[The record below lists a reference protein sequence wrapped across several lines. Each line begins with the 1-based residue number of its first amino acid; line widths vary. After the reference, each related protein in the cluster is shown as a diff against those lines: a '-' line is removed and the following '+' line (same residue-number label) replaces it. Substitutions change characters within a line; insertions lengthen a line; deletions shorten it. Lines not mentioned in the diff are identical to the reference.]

1 MNILN
6 IYKTSIKSLF
16 SILLFVLLVGF
27 NGLSAQVTTL
37 NAWTNQFH
45 GTSQAQ
51 QTIAYPVPGGSN
63 TSRMLVVAIAADR
76 TVIGAMTVTLTYG
89 GQTLTP
95 LAGDMSLTTARQHT
109 QLYYLNESGLKA
121 ATNTNLIFTISG
133 GTTRIA
139 DLWTAVF
146 DYVNQLTPFSD
157 SRNYS
162 SLDVNTTTATLS
174 PALTINTNDLA
185 IEVVSSV
192 RVGNTTARTF
202 TYSTNWTLANQ
213 QTSTATDGIRNAVV
227 NRSIPVSN
235 ITDAATITF
244 SGNARGSLTG
254 ASLNYYRPK
263 YFRSNAAT
271 GSWNTLATWQESFDG
286 STGWATATSLP
297 TVNDVQV
304 TIQAGHTITSSAVN
318 VSPSLIVTGNLNVTA
333 NTLTPSSASING
345 TTTISGTGS
354 FVKGTGTIQ
363 FNSGSSYVHN
373 RDGGDLPIATWNSNS
388 TCSITGVIA
397 TLPTA
402 STFIQ
407 TFGNFIWNCPTQTA
421 DLSLSGAISGIS
433 GNFTMQN
440 TNSGSVRLFNGGGS
454 YALNISGNYS
464 QTGGTFYVFGTGTGT
479 GFTGILNVLGD
490 FSISNGTLD
499 ISGTDGTSTL
509 NVAKNFTFS
518 NGTITESGTGTA
530 NLNFNGTTTQTYL
543 KSGGT
548 FSNTINFGVGSS
560 SIVDFGTSVIDGSNG
575 TFNLLGSGTVLTK
588 NLDGFAL
595 TGATG
600 TIQVS
605 GTRNYST
612 SANYEYNGT
621 LAQVTGTGL
630 VTANN
635 LTINNTAGVSLSS
648 STTVNNLLSF
658 TNGRLTL
665 GANNLI
671 FGANALAVG
680 GTLNAS
686 NMIVAASTGQVRKLF
701 TANGAYTLP
710 LGDIV
715 GTAEYSPITITFAS
729 GTYAGGAYV
738 TANVTNTKH
747 PNNTSTTNFIN
758 RYWTVS
764 SSGITSFSASVDAK
778 YLDADL
784 IGLPANQFAARFATS
799 TWTTYGILSANS
811 LIATSLT
818 GFGDFTSIA
827 NPPVINATPT
837 SLTTFSYQQGAGPSN
852 ILNFTVTGTRL
863 IDNVIVYP
871 TTNFEVSELGG
882 VSFVARSL
890 VTLYASG
897 DAVNQDVYVR
907 MKAGLSQGAIGSENV
922 TFTTT
927 GAPAVVNVACSG
939 TVTAQPTITVFT
951 TPTTT
956 PVNLSGFSAT
966 FKGTA
971 SAIQSFTV
979 SGANLMSDISLT
991 APTGYEIKTSAQ
1003 TTYVTSL
1010 TLTPAG
1016 ATLANTTINVRL
1028 KSGNGVGSYNENI
1041 VATASYADSKTVAL
1055 YGVVNPVA
1063 TITTSTSWL
1072 AGFIY
1077 ALGNVNPSSQTFYVN
1092 GTTLSADIALSVPTG
1107 PQHFQLSTNGTNWS
1121 NTVTLPRS
1129 GNSVTNAIVYARLNP
1144 GLSVGSYGPTNVTI
1158 TSSGAVV
1165 KTVALSGQVVNSPT
1179 ILVSRPTLSGFG
1191 YLFGSG
1197 PSVSQSVTISGD
1209 VLSAD
1214 IVVAPPLNF
1223 EIYNPTTEQYQSTPL
1238 TLPRNGATV
1247 APTEVLVRLKA
1258 GLEALNFSE
1267 SLTVN
1272 SSPATEKTV
1281 ALTGKVFATPLIT
1294 TTGGGNYCLGETI
1307 NLTSTGIDVQ
1317 SRFWTGPGNFYSIL
1331 NNPTL
1336 TNATEAMSGAYT
1348 VTGNVIVGGNLIYN
1362 GDFES
1367 GNTGVGSSYTYVVP
1381 GKSLNTNGN
1390 LWPEST
1396 YTVDTNP
1403 QASHNN
1409 FPVCPPGPGDP
1420 TGNRMIINGAP
1431 QAGVVIWSQSVSVI
1445 PNSNYEFVYFLQSVR
1460 PEAPSQ
1466 LQLYVN
1472 GEMAGPIY
1480 SASSTTCIW
1489 NKYIY
1494 NTNSGSNNLLNLELI
1509 NMNTVAN
1516 GNDFALDDIS
1526 FKQILSA
1533 TSTQNVVVSPSVV
1546 ASVTVTHSPTSVYQN
1561 TPVVFTANPVNG
1573 GATPT
1578 YKWFVGGVEQVG
1590 QTAST
1595 LNYTPTATGA
1605 LTVTCQMTSSITCAS
1620 PKPAIGTDNIT
1631 VQAPIQ
1637 NYWMGY
1643 IDTDWGKPANWTANY
1658 IPATGDNV
1666 IYATVANFG
1675 TAAMRDLQL
1684 DINRTIGSLI
1694 NATIRRLIIPA
1705 NLTLNCNNVITVTP
1719 PVTVPVTNAE
1729 DLVYIKASTTLPNGS
1744 IIYRNTQSLPA
1755 YGTVE
1760 MYSPASWDLSRPI
1773 NQKYNWQFFGI
1784 PVTAVDALPTFYGA
1798 YVRELIE
1805 SDNDTST
1812 HWRMLTNTSVLVP
1825 FKGYELCQKNANTL
1839 YTFKGQ
1845 LVNSNFE
1852 SGQFVKTT
1860 TGNPLYPGQH
1870 LFANPYTAAL
1880 DINLIDFG
1888 NGVEKTAYL
1897 YATGTFVQW
1906 RTNKLKTDGAI
1917 PGQYFAVPRGQ
1928 AGEFGIPRQVPSMGT
1943 LMVRV
1948 PKANATTELSYVNF
1962 AYNTVAM
1969 GNLERQRVKAA
1980 TIADNQTTTVIDVEG
1995 ENAADRMWLMSN
2007 EGFTRGF
2014 DNGFDGIKLKGSA
2027 LNPQLYA
2034 VEKDG
2039 EYQVNSVDDLNNTTL
2054 AFQVG
2059 QDTEYKIKFTHNDNT
2074 ALKYNKI
2081 LLHDLIENRI
2091 VDITSSGTEYT
2102 FNATSASSAVLR
2114 FKIIT
2119 QTNNNE
2125 TMKLNV
2131 SKAYYFNNQLYV
2143 QNFSNI
2149 SGKVYVYD
2157 ISGRT
2162 VAIKSISANENIQ
2175 IATPKS
2181 NVYIVKIAIGESTE
2195 TVKLF
2200 LK

>member
-1 MNILN
+1 MANSIIRHNNKTVRLIGLVIFILFYITSNISAAT
-6 IYKTSIKSLF
+6 ITSTGSGNWN
-16 SILLFVLLVGF
+16 STTANSPWP
-27 NGLSAQVTTL
+27 NGTVPALGDNVI
-37 NAWTNQFH
+37 
-45 GTSQAQ
+45 
-51 QTIAYPVPGGSN
+51 IANGN
-63 TSRMLVVAIAADR
+63 
-76 TVIGAMTVTLTYG
+76 TVTLTANVAKTAGSTVVVNQG
-89 GQTLTP
+89 GTL
-95 LAGDMSLTTARQHT
+95 
-109 QLYYLNESGLKA
+109 NCNA
-121 ATNTNLIFTISG
+121 ALSIAASAAVEFTISG
-133 GTTRIA
+133 NVNISVANGLNRNGASNAAITATGVLSLITTNATVGVQVWDLQTGSTVRLTAAGNQTLDPDFIGTGIDNLILSGSGIKTLGEATTVSQILSIEGAASFANGGNTLTYGAGATLRYLTTDTRTVGAEWI
-139 DLWTAVF
+139 
-146 DYVNQLTPFSD
+146 TPFIGTGG
-157 SRNYS
+157 
-162 SLDVNTTTATLS
+162 VIIGNTAGSITMNAAKVLNS
-174 PALTINTNDLA
+174 AVPLTINTGSTLITNNFQLT
-185 IEVVSSV
+185 IG
-192 RVGNTTARTF
+192 GNFTNNSGTF
-202 TYSTNWTLANQ
+202 TPGTGTVVFNGN
-213 QTSTATDGIRNAVV
+213 STA
-227 NRSIPVSN
+227 
-235 ITDAATITF
+235 
-244 SGNARGSLTG
+244 
-254 ASLNYYRPK
+254 
-263 YFRSNAAT
+263 
-271 GSWNTLATWQESFDG
+271 
-286 STGWATATSLP
+286 
-297 TVNDVQV
+297 
-304 TIQAGHTITSSAVN
+304 
-318 VSPSLIVTGNLNVTA
+318 
-333 NTLTPSSASING
+333 ING
-345 TTTISGTGS
+345 TSTT
-354 FVKGTGTIQ
+354 
-363 FNSGSSYVHN
+363 
-373 RDGGDLPIATWNSNS
+373 
-388 TCSITGVIA
+388 
-397 TLPTA
+397 
-402 STFIQ
+402 Q
-407 TFGNFIWNCPTQTA
+407 TFNNITVNKTAGQTLSVGGSTTTLNIGGAFTQT
-421 DLSLSGAISGIS
+421 S
-433 GNFTMQN
+433 GNFTAPATMSVTGN
-440 TNSGSVRLFNGGGS
+440 TTL
-454 YALNISGNYS
+454 
-464 QTGGTFYVFGTGTGT
+464 TTGTF
-479 GFTGILNVLGD
+479 
-490 FSISNGTLD
+490 
-499 ISGTDGTSTL
+499 
-509 NVAKNFTFS
+509 
-518 NGTITESGTGTA
+518 TA
-530 NLNFNGTTTQTYL
+530 PTNLNLNGSFTNN
-543 KSGGT
+543 GAT
-548 FSNTINFGVGSS
+548 FTA
-560 SIVDFGTSVIDGSNG
+560 
-575 TFNLLGSGTVLTK
+575 GSGTVSM
-588 NLDGFAL
+588 NGS
-595 TGATG
+595 G
-600 TIQVS
+600 VS
-605 GTRNYST
+605 IGGST
-612 SANYEYNGT
+612 ST
-621 LAQVTGTGL
+621 TF
-630 VTANN
+630 NN
-635 LTINNTAGVSLSS
+635 LTINNAGGTSLGISA
-648 STTVNNLLSF
+648 TINNLLTLNS
-658 TNGRLTL
+658 GRLSI

-671 FGANALAVG
+671 FGTSALAIA
-680 GTLNAS
+680 GTLNAN
-686 NMIVAASTGQVRKLF
+686 NMIVATGSGQVRKL
-701 TANGAYTLP
+701 ANSNGSFLFP
-710 LGDIV
+710 IGDIASV
-715 GTAEYSPITITFAS
+715 AEYSPITVSFSS
-729 GTYAGGAYV
+729 GTYAGGSYYGV
-738 TANVTNTKH
+738 NVTNAKH
-747 PNNTSTTNFIN
+747 PNNTTISNFLN
-758 RYWTVS
+758 RYWSVTQ
-764 SSGITSFSASVDAK
+764 SGITSYIASVTAT
-778 YLDADL
+778 YLTAD
-784 IGLPANQFAARFATS
+784 IVGIETGQAAARYTGS
-799 TWTTYGILSANS
+799 IWVKYGALGSNTLTASS
-811 LIATSLT
+811 LTSL
-818 GFGDFTSIA
+818 GDFTGI
-827 NPPVINATPT
+827 NNTPVITVAPT
-837 SLTTFSYQQGAGPSN
+837 SLTTFTYPFNNGPSN
-852 ILNFTVTGTRL
+852 ILSFNVSGTDL
-863 IDNVIVYP
+863 VENVVISP
-871 TTNFEVSELGG
+871 SASFEVSATGG
-882 VSFVARSL
+882 VNFVASPSVSL
-890 VTLYASG
+890 SPTGGSISSLP
-897 DAVNQDVYVR
+897 VYVR
-907 MKAGLSQGAIGSENV
+907 MKAGLALGAVNSQNVVASSLGATS
-922 TFTTT
+922 
-927 GAPAVVNVACSG
+927 VNVSCSG
-939 TVTAQPTITVFT
+939 TVSNQPVITLSPASLTGFSYTFTLGPSAEQTFNVSGVNLYSNVTITAPANYEIST
-951 TPTTT
+951 
-956 PVNLSGFSAT
+956 
-966 FKGTA
+966 
-971 SAIQSFTV
+971 I
-979 SGANLMSDISLT
+979 SGAGFTPSTPSIS
-991 APTGYEIKTSAQ
+991 PTSGNIALGT
-1003 TTYVTSL
+1003 
-1010 TLTPAG
+1010 G
-1016 ATLANTTINVRL
+1016 AFTNVPIYIRL
-1028 KSGNGVGSYNENI
+1028 KAGLGTGSFVENV
-1041 VATASYADSKTVAL
+1041 VATATYAANKTVSCT
-1055 YGVVNPVA
+1055 GTVDPKA
-1063 TITTSTSWL
+1063 TLTTSTSWL
-1072 AGFIY
+1072 ASFIY
-1077 ALGNVNPSSQTFYVN
+1077 SGAGPSASQTFQLVGSSLGANNVTVTPPTDFELSIN
-1092 GTTLSADIALSVPTG
+1092 GTTWNQTAFTITPSAGSVNQT
-1107 PQHFQLSTNGTNWS
+1107 
-1121 NTVTLPRS
+1121 
-1129 GNSVTNAIVYARLNP
+1129 IYARLRS
-1144 GLSVGSYGPTNVTI
+1144 GRAVGNYGPQNVTLNAA
-1158 TSSGAVV
+1158 GAVV
-1165 KTVALSGQVVNSPT
+1165 KTVALNGSVVNTPT
-1179 ILVSRPTLSGFG
+1179 ILVSKTTLTGFG
-1191 YLFGSG
+1191 YLFGSTISAEQTV
-1197 PSVSQSVTISGD
+1197 SVSGGSLSNNITIT
-1209 VLSAD
+1209 
-1214 IVVAPPLNF
+1214 PPANF
-1223 EIYNPTTEQYQSTPL
+1223 EVLNPSTGTYQSTAITL
-1238 TLPRNGATV
+1238 TRSGTTVNATNIS
-1247 APTEVLVRLKA
+1247 VRLKLGIIA
-1258 GLEALNFSE
+1258 GNYTGNLDVVS
-1267 SLTVN
+1267 TG
-1272 SSPATEKTV
+1272 ATAKTV

-1620 PKPAIGTDNIT
+1620 PKPAIGNDNIT

-2054 AFQVG
+2054 AFQAG

-2102 FNATSASSAVLR
+2102 FNATSASSSVLR

-2175 IATPKS
+2175 IAAPKN
-2181 NVYIVKIAIGESTE
+2181 NVYIVKTVIGESTE